1 MSWPSIHRKSEAD
14 IIRIVRKKL
23 GDHQEGRAYVR
34 NIVEL
39 RCSLER
45 TSAEMNLPR
54 AFMTLPEPYEPRLF
68 RALVLKEYLPLE
80 QVESLDHFT
89 TVYIHVFDGMLP
101 TCPLRV
107 NRQDTYRTG

>member
-1 MSWPSIHRKSEAD
+1 
-14 IIRIVRKKL
+14 
-23 GDHQEGRAYVR
+23 
-34 NIVEL
+34 
-39 RCSLER
+39 
-45 TSAEMNLPR
+45 MNLPR
-54 AFMTLPEPYEPRLF
+54 AFMALPEPYEPRVF